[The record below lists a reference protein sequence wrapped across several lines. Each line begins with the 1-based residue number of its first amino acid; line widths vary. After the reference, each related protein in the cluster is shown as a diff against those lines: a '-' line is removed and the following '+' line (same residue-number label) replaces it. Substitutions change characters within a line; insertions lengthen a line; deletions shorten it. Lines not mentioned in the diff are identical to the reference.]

1 MCVVNNIHNT
11 DHPLATPSQA
21 MLLTSFL
28 DPSIDQAL
36 MRTSL
41 LVATTLLALG
51 ASAQT
56 THQLA
61 NQGLTFNPAVLTI
74 EAGDS
79 IHLVLSSPHTCT
91 QVSQATWNANGN
103 TPNGGFNFSAG
114 THTFALSVPGTYYYV
129 CIPHAS
135 SGMKGQ
141 IIVLGPNSMEDTQ
154 ANGLQR
160 LFPNPASTFVLI
172 DASMAMPGNSLVIY
186 DLKGEKAMQV
196 ASLTSPTVNVGRL
209 PAGTYLMVVSND
221 QGDILTKDRLV
232 IAAH

>member
-1 MCVVNNIHNT
+1 
-11 DHPLATPSQA
+11 
-21 MLLTSFL
+21 
-28 DPSIDQAL
+28 
-36 MRTSL
+36 
-41 LVATTLLALG
+41 
-51 ASAQT
+51 
-56 THQLA
+56 LA

-141 IIVLGPNSMEDTQ
+141 IIVLGPNSMEDTR

-160 LFPNPASTFVLI
+160 LFPNPASTFVNL
-172 DASMAMPGNSLVIY
+172 DASLVAAGNSLTFF
-186 DLKGEKAMQV
+186 DLNGKKALQL
-196 ASLTSPTVNVGRL
+196 APLATPTVNVGRL
-209 PAGTYLMVVSND
+209 APGTYMMVVSD
-221 QGDILTKDRLV
+221 ATGARLLQERLV
-232 IAAH
+232 IAR

>member
-41 LVATTLLALG
+41 LVTTALLALG
-51 ASAQT
+51 ANAQT
-56 THQLA
+56 THDLA
-61 NQGLTFNPAVLTI
+61 NQGFTFNPAVLTI
-74 EAGDS
+74 QAGDS
-79 IHLVLSSPHTCT
+79 IRLVLGSPHTCT

-141 IIVLGPNSMEDTQ
+141 IIVLGPNSVEDAQ
-154 ANGLQR
+154 AKGLQR
-160 LFPNPASTFVLI
+160 MFPNPASTFVTL
-172 DASMAMPGNSLVIY
+172 DASMVGAGNSLAFF
-186 DLKGEKAMQV
+186 DLNGRKALQV
-196 ASLTSPTVNVGRL
+196 SPLATPVVNVGRL
-209 PAGTYLMVVSND
+209 APGTYMMVVSD
-221 QGDILTKDRLV
+221 AQGAMLLQERVV
-232 IAAH
+232 IAP